1 MDRAP
6 PQSAPNASAPAVLLT
21 RHGLSEHNLQTRLYM
36 GRSPGS
42 RLVAEGRAQAR
53 ALGAH
58 LARNETVQRIVASSL
73 PRALETATLIAGELG
88 GVPVHADDAFWEL
101 SKGSWEGH
109 MPRDAVP
116 EPERSAWEL
125 HPYDFRFPH
134 GESFRLVVARVA
146 PAFAGW
152 VGRYGRERLLFVLH
166 GDVVCALL
174 QHLLGTPADQIRRYL
189 VAPCS
194 LTEVARAD
202 GAWRLVRFSEDGF
215 LHEGERGPAP
225 R

>member
-6 PQSAPNASAPAVLLT
+6 PESTLPVLLT

-36 GRSPGS
+36 GRSPAS

-58 LARNETVQRIVASSL
+58 LARSRPVQRIVASSL
-73 PRALETATLIAGELG
+73 PRAVETATLIAGELG
-88 GVPVHADDAFWEL
+88 GIPVHADDAFWEL
-101 SKGSWEGH
+101 SKGSWEGA
-109 MPRDAVP
+109 MPRDGVP

-125 HPYDFRFPH
+125 HPFDFRFPQ
-134 GESFRLVVARVA
+134 GESFALVVARVA
-146 PAFAGW
+146 PAFAEW

-174 QHLLGTPADQIRRYL
+174 QHLLDSPVEQIRRYL
-189 VAPCS
+189 VSPCS
-194 LTEVARAD
+194 LTEVVRAD
-202 GAWRLVRFSEDGF
+202 GTWRLVRFSEEGF
-215 LHEGERGPAP
+215 LNETERGPP
-225 R
+225 EQ